1 MSPDSRELDECEGF
15 IRRHVPRLVRD
26 NLVEVARQQM
36 EPIAVRLLG
45 LLPQITQT
53 SVEAAFRQYR
63 ESRGEEPR
71 YAVPRLETV
80 LEVDETGSDD
90 ARAASI
96 SLEEEP
102 ISPLMRPL
110 LPPPDDFLENLF
122 MMAPAPAPDAGL
134 GDMDFP
140 QSMVGSS
147 TTVFSDSGYL
157 SAHQF
162 CSCGSEPCRCVPNSA
177 PYFHK

>member
-26 NLVEVARQQM
+26 NLVEVARQEM

-71 YAVPRLETV
+71 HAVPRLETV
-80 LEVDETGSDD
+80 LEVDETGSDGD
-90 ARAASI
+90 AAASI
-96 SLEEEP
+96 SLGEEP
-102 ISPLMRPL
+102 VSPLTRPL
-110 LPPPDDFLENLF
+110 LPPPPPDSFLENLF
-122 MMAPAPAPDAGL
+122 MMAPAPDAGL

-140 QSMVGSS
+140 QPMMGSS

-157 SAHQF
+157 SAHHF
-162 CSCGSEPCRCVPNSA
+162 CGCGSEPCRCVPNSA
-177 PYFHK
+177 LYFHK